1 MNTQDVLKLVNAGF
15 SKNEILALAGMEPKP
30 EPAPEPEPVP
40 EPAPEPK
47 PAAPE
52 PAPEQSQIDKLTEQV
67 SRLTDLVH
75 KSNLLA
81 MQQPEVKPESA
92 EDVIA
97 SIIFPSHKA
106 ENNK

>member
-1 MNTQDVLKLVNAGF
+1 MNTSDIMKLVNAGF
-15 SKNEILALAGMEPKP
+15 NKSEILALAGMEPKP
-30 EPAPEPEPVP
+30 AVP

-47 PAAPE
+47 PTAQE

-81 MQQPEVKPESA
+81 MQQPDVKPETA

-97 SIIFPSHKA
+97 SIIFPSYKA

>member
-15 SKNEILALAGMEPKP
+15 SKQEILALAGMEPKP
-30 EPAPEPEPVP
+30 EPAPDPA
-40 EPAPEPK
+40 PAPEPK

-52 PAPEQSQIDKLTEQV
+52 PAPEQSQIDRLTEQV

-81 MQQPEVKPESA
+81 MQQPEVKPDTP
-92 EDVIA
+92 EDIIA
-97 SIIFPSHKA
+97 SIIFPSYNG
-106 ENNK
+106 ENK